1 MHEQYEMIHW
11 NEAGVMLKAVKD
23 ESIRRVIDRATTIA
37 RHQFYA
43 KKPEDR
49 ATHFDLG
56 FFVEVMIELLRDK
69 TVIQNELNGE
79 RPGAWFDEGD
89 A

>member
-1 MHEQYEMIHW
+1 MHERFELIRW
-11 NEAGVMLKAVKD
+11 NEAGAVLNEVKD

-49 ATHFDLG
+49 ASHFDLG

-69 TVIQNELNGE
+69 IVIQKELNGE
-79 RPGAWFDEGD
+79 RPGAWFDE
-89 A
+89 AEA

>member
-1 MHEQYEMIHW
+1 MQENFELIHW
-11 NEAGVMLKAVKD
+11 NEAGAILNEVKD

-49 ATHFDLG
+49 GSHFDLG
-56 FFVEVMIELLRDK
+56 FFVEVMLELLRDK
-69 TVIQNELNGE
+69 TVVQKELNGE
-79 RPGAWFDEGD
+79 RPGAWFEEGD
-89 A
+89 N